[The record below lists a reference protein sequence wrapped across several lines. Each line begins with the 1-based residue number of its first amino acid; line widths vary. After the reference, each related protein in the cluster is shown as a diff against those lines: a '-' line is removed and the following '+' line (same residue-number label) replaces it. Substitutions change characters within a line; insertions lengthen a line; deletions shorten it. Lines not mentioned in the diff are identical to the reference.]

1 MKLSVKLLG
10 SIIKD
15 NYVVEETRHRSVH
28 QLDNYFYKNILK
40 NNINGVIFQ
49 LRISSKVKALRG
61 AYKQYRKADFSM
73 NMRLVRFT
81 KGLLDIMFYV
91 GMAITAAIPVIFHYV
106 GMYIEKFRTYYV
118 VQCALYMA
126 SGVLALLLVL
136 ELRRMFATVL
146 ADDAFVMENAASLKR
161 MGKCSF
167 LIAVLSVLRLFV
179 AFTPATAVI
188 IIVFSIAGL
197 FCFVLCLV
205 FEQAIRYKQEN
216 DLTI

>member
-1 MKLSVKLLG
+1 
-10 SIIKD
+10 
-15 NYVVEETRHRSVH
+15 
-28 QLDNYFYKNILK
+28 
-40 NNINGVIFQ
+40 
-49 LRISSKVKALRG
+49 
-61 AYKQYRKADFSM
+61 M

-146 ADDAFVMENAASLKR
+146 ADAASLKR

>member
-1 MKLSVKLLG
+1 
-10 SIIKD
+10 
-15 NYVVEETRHRSVH
+15 
-28 QLDNYFYKNILK
+28 
-40 NNINGVIFQ
+40 
-49 LRISSKVKALRG
+49 
-61 AYKQYRKADFSM
+61 M

-126 SGVLALLLVL
+126 SGVLAL
-136 ELRRMFATVL
+136 VL

>member
-1 MKLSVKLLG
+1 
-10 SIIKD
+10 
-15 NYVVEETRHRSVH
+15 
-28 QLDNYFYKNILK
+28 
-40 NNINGVIFQ
+40 
-49 LRISSKVKALRG
+49 
-61 AYKQYRKADFSM
+61 M

-91 GMAITAAIPVIFHYV
+91 GMAITAAIPLIFHYV

-118 VQCALYMA
+118 VQCALYMV